1 MQAFIAEAVY
11 TLFQS
16 PKPEYVRDVELEYL
30 RKLSN
35 SFSSLLQVLGS
46 LMVGVSVVE
55 VLGKGASEASE
66 ALNEGNIER
75 MCA

>member
-1 MQAFIAEAVY
+1 MLKGSGLRLGIYRASLQAFIAEAVY
-11 TLFQS
+11 TLSQS

-55 VLGKGASEASE
+55 VLKHP
-66 ALNEGNIER
+66 R
-75 MCA
+75 P